1 MDEKAPK
8 RIGLTS
14 SGNAAFVRGLQCYS
28 ATLQGN
34 RVKEERD
41 NGLKC

>member
-1 MDEKAPK
+1 MVFGGERPAMSVNPEAGMD
-8 RIGLTS
+8 
-14 SGNAAFVRGLQCYS
+14 
-28 ATLQGN
+28 QGN